1 MLIDIAEVVA
11 VAITTS
17 PSGFAYMGGGDK
29 MSQIDEKCLLIFQ
42 TI

>member
-11 VAITTS
+11 VAIMTS
-17 PSGFAYMGGGDK
+17 PSGFAYMRGK
-29 MSQIDEKCLLIFQ
+29 MSQRDEKCLLIFQ